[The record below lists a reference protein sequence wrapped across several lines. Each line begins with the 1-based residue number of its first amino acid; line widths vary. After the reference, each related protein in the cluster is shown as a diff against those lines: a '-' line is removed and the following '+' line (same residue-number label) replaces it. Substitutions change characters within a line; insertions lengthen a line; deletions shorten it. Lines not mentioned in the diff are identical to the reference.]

1 MTFRYRD
8 ASAEVIKVLLKF
20 GGLVERASI
29 DEAYVDFTET
39 VDQILSS
46 LNKFEYFILYL
57 FVT

>member
-39 VDQILSS
+39 VDQIYSS
-46 LNKFEYFILYL
+46 LTKFKFFMVYMFA
-57 FVT
+57 T